1 MLFFVALSM
10 VAKKWAMFGESIST
24 FDVTKELDKNPKKKL
39 FGKGSLIKGERVI
52 MVGKYRIWIY
62 SREYPKLKHQEV
74 KKQTKNNNKH
84 SQFSLLKRFIFLNCF
99 FCSLNNNNNNTRH
112 IILLKIMLF
121 YSSLSSISTT

>member
-1 MLFFVALSM
+1 M
-10 VAKKWAMFGESIST
+10 VTKKWAMFGETIST

-74 KKQTKNNNKH
+74 KKP
-84 SQFSLLKRFIFLNCF
+84 QFSLFIIIIIIIILFSFKNDKNENCF
-99 FCSLNNNNNNTRH
+99 FA
-112 IILLKIMLF
+112 
-121 YSSLSSISTT
+121 

>member
-1 MLFFVALSM
+1 M

-74 KKQTKNNNKH
+74 KRKQKIITNILNFH
-84 SQFSLLKRFIFLNCF
+84 FLKGSF
-99 FCSLNNNNNNTRH
+99 F
-112 IILLKIMLF
+112 
-121 YSSLSSISTT
+121 